1 MNRYSY
7 KGVIILNTECKC
19 GLHKDVAKRVKAKM
33 LSDDLLF
40 DIAEV
45 FKIFGDSTRMKIIYA
60 LKLSELCVY
69 DLAYITNSTQSAI
82 SHQLR
87 ILKQAKLVKS
97 RKDGKVVFYSLKDEH
112 VTKLFQ
118 IGREHVEEL

>member
-1 MNRYSY
+1 MEECNCGINRELARN
-7 KGVIILNTECKC
+7 V
-19 GLHKDVAKRVKAKM
+19 KRKM
-33 LSDDLLF
+33 LNDDVLF

-60 LKLSELCVY
+60 LKLSELCVC
-69 DLAYITNSTQSAI
+69 DLAFITNSTQSAI

-87 ILKQAKLVKS
+87 ILKQAKLVAS
-97 RKDGKVVFYSLKDEH
+97 RKDGKIVYYRLKDDH
-112 VTKLFQ
+112 VIKLFE

>member
-1 MNRYSY
+1 ME
-7 KGVIILNTECKC
+7 ECVC
-19 GLHKDVAKRVKAKM
+19 FLHQDLAQKVKNKM
-33 LSDDLLF
+33 LNDELLF

-69 DLAYITNSTQSAI
+69 DLAYITGSTQSAI

-97 RKDGKVVFYSLKDEH
+97 RKAGKVVFYSLKDEH
-112 VTKLFQ
+112 VIKLFQ

>member
-1 MNRYSY
+1 MDRECNC
-7 KGVIILNTECKC
+7 VIHNDT
-19 GLHKDVAKRVKAKM
+19 AKKVRAKM

-60 LKLSELCVY
+60 LKLSELCVC
-69 DLAYITNSTQSAI
+69 DLAYITSSTQSAI

-87 ILKQAKLVKS
+87 ILKQAKLVKA
-97 RKDGKVVFYSLKDEH
+97 RKVGKVVFYSLKDEH

>member
-1 MNRYSY
+1 MN
-7 KGVIILNTECKC
+7 ECEC
-19 GLHKDVAKRVKAKM
+19 GLNKELTRQVKKKM
-33 LSDDLLF
+33 LNDDILF

-60 LKLSELCVY
+60 LKLSELCVC
-69 DLAYITNSTQSAI
+69 DLAFITNSTQSAI

-97 RKDGKVVFYSLKDEH
+97 RKEGKVVYYSLKDDH
-112 VTKLFQ
+112 VIKLFE

>member
-1 MNRYSY
+1 M
-7 KGVIILNTECKC
+7 KGRGKMSECTCSLNSELASK
-19 GLHKDVAKRVKAKM
+19 VKRKM
-33 LSDDLLF
+33 LNDDILF

-60 LKLSELCVY
+60 LKLSELCVC

-87 ILKQAKLVKS
+87 ILKQAKLVAS
-97 RKDGKVVFYSLKDEH
+97 RKDGKVVYYRLKDDH
-112 VTKLFQ
+112 VIKLFE

>member
-1 MNRYSY
+1 MS
-7 KGVIILNTECKC
+7 ECAC
-19 GLHKDVAKRVKAKM
+19 GCCINAELAKKVKNKM
-33 LSDDLLF
+33 ISDEILF

-60 LKLSELCVY
+60 LKLSELCVC
-69 DLAYITNSTQSAI
+69 DLAFITNSTQSAI

-87 ILKQAKLVKS
+87 ILKQAKS
-97 RKDGKVVFYSLKDEH
+97 RKEGKVVYYSLKDEH
-112 VTKLFQ
+112 IIKLFE

>member
-1 MNRYSY
+1 MNTNCDC
-7 KGVIILNTECKC
+7 GC
-19 GLHKDVAKRVKAKM
+19 GLHKDIAKRVKAKM
-33 LSDDLLF
+33 LSDELLF

>member
-1 MNRYSY
+1 MN
-7 KGVIILNTECKC
+7 
-19 GLHKDVAKRVKAKM
+19 KDLIHEKLANRVKNKM

-40 DIAEV
+40 DTAEV
-45 FKIFGDSTRMKIIYA
+45 LKIIYA
-60 LKLSELCVY
+60 LKLSELCVS
-69 DLAYITNSTQSAI
+69 DLAFITNSSESAI

-97 RKDGKVVFYSLKDEH
+97 RKEGKVVYYSLKDEH
-112 VTKLFQ
+112 VIKLFE

>member
-1 MNRYSY
+1 MEQ
-7 KGVIILNTECKC
+7 ECIC
-19 GLHKDVAKRVKAKM
+19 GIHKELAKKVKNKM

-45 FKIFGDSTRMKIIYA
+45 FKIFGDSSRMKIIYA
-60 LKLSELCVY
+60 LKLSELCVC

-87 ILKQAKLVKS
+87 ILKQAKLVKL
-97 RKDGKVVFYSLKDEH
+97 RKEGKVVYYSLKDEH
-112 VTKLFQ
+112 IIKLFE

>member
-7 KGVIILNTECKC
+7 ERKIKMNECILHED
-19 GLHKDVAKRVKAKM
+19 LAKKVKNKM
-33 LSDDLLF
+33 LNDEILF

-45 FKIFGDSTRMKIIYA
+45 FKIFGDSTRIKIIYA
-60 LKLSELCVY
+60 LKLSELCVC
-69 DLAYITNSTQSAI
+69 DLAFITNSTQSAI

-87 ILKQAKLVKS
+87 VLKQAKLVKS
-97 RKDGKVVFYSLKDEH
+97 RKEGKVVYYSLKDNH
-112 VTKLFQ
+112 VIKLFM

>member
-1 MNRYSY
+1 MN
-7 KGVIILNTECKC
+7 KEIINEKL
-19 GLHKDVAKRVKAKM
+19 AIRVKNKM

-40 DIAEV
+40 DVAEV
-45 FKIFGDSTRMKIIYA
+45 FKIFGDSTRIKIIYA
-60 LKLSELCVY
+60 LKLSELCVS
-69 DLAYITNSTQSAI
+69 DLAFITNSSDSAI

-97 RKDGKVVFYSLKDEH
+97 RKEGKIVYYSLKDEH
-112 VTKLFQ
+112 VIKLFE

>member
-1 MNRYSY
+1 M
-7 KGVIILNTECKC
+7 KQECIC
-19 GLHKDVAKRVKAKM
+19 GIHKELAKKVKNKM

-60 LKLSELCVY
+60 LKLSELCVC

-87 ILKQAKLVKS
+87 ILKQAKLVKL
-97 RKDGKVVFYSLKDEH
+97 RKEGKVVYYSLKDEH
-112 VTKLFQ
+112 IIKLFE

>member
-1 MNRYSY
+1 MNRD
-7 KGVIILNTECKC
+7 VIHNDL
-19 GLHKDVAKRVKAKM
+19 AKRVKNKM

-40 DIAEV
+40 DVAEV
-45 FKIFGDSTRMKIIYA
+45 FKIFGDSTRIKIIYA
-60 LKLSELCVY
+60 LKLSELCVS
-69 DLAYITNSTQSAI
+69 DLAFITNI

-97 RKDGKVVFYSLKDEH
+97 RKDGKVVYYSLKDEH
-112 VTKLFQ
+112 VIKLFE

>member
-45 FKIFGDSTRMKIIYA
+45 FKIFGDSTRMKIVYA

-69 DLAYITNSTQSAI
+69 DLAALMIFC
-82 SHQLR
+82 
-87 ILKQAKLVKS
+87 
-97 RKDGKVVFYSLKDEH
+97 GKHFSVFYF
-112 VTKLFQ
+112 T
-118 IGREHVEEL
+118 RECEKAKFKH

>member
-1 MNRYSY
+1 MN
-7 KGVIILNTECKC
+7 ECNC
-19 GLHKDVAKRVKAKM
+19 GCCINAELAKKVKKKM
-33 LSDDLLF
+33 LSDEILF

-87 ILKQAKLVKS
+87 ILKQAKLVKA
-97 RKDGKVVFYSLKDEH
+97 RKEGKVVYYSLKDDH
-112 VTKLFQ
+112 IIKLFE
-118 IGREHVEEL
+118 IGREHIEEL

>member
-1 MNRYSY
+1 MN
-7 KGVIILNTECKC
+7 ECNC
-19 GLHKDVAKRVKAKM
+19 GLNKDLTKQVKKKM
-33 LSDDLLF
+33 LNDDILF

-60 LKLSELCVY
+60 LKLSELCVC
-69 DLAYITNSTQSAI
+69 DLAFITNSTQSAI

-87 ILKQAKLVKS
+87 ILKQAKLVKA
-97 RKDGKVVFYSLKDEH
+97 RKDGKVVYYSLKDEH
-112 VTKLFQ
+112 VIKLFE

>member
-1 MNRYSY
+1 MS
-7 KGVIILNTECKC
+7 ECMC
-19 GLHKDVAKRVKAKM
+19 GLNSELANKVKKKM
-33 LSDDLLF
+33 LSDETLF

-60 LKLSELCVY
+60 LKLSELCVC

-87 ILKQAKLVKS
+87 ILKQAKLVAS
-97 RKDGKVVFYSLKDEH
+97 RKDGKVVYYRLKDDH
-112 VTKLFQ
+112 VIKLFE

>member
-1 MNRYSY
+1 MD
-7 KGVIILNTECKC
+7 KEIINEKLAT
-19 GLHKDVAKRVKAKM
+19 RVKNKM

-40 DIAEV
+40 DVAEV
-45 FKIFGDSTRMKIIYA
+45 FKIFGDSTRIKIIYA
-60 LKLSELCVY
+60 LKLSELCVS
-69 DLAYITNSTQSAI
+69 DLAFITNSSDSAI

-97 RKDGKVVFYSLKDEH
+97 RKEGKIVYYSLKDEH
-112 VTKLFQ
+112 VIKLFE

>member
-7 KGVIILNTECKC
+7 ERESKMNECNC
-19 GLHKDVAKRVKAKM
+19 GLNKDLTKQVKKKM
-33 LSDDLLF
+33 LNDDILF

-60 LKLSELCVY
+60 LKLSELCVC
-69 DLAYITNSTQSAI
+69 DLAFITNSTQSAI

-87 ILKQAKLVKS
+87 ILKQAKLVKA
-97 RKDGKVVFYSLKDEH
+97 RKDGKVVYYSLKDEH
-112 VTKLFQ
+112 VIKLFE

>member
-1 MNRYSY
+1 M
-7 KGVIILNTECKC
+7 KQECTCSC
-19 GLHKDVAKRVKAKM
+19 GLHEEIAKKVKDKM

-45 FKIFGDSTRMKIIYA
+45 FKIFGDSTRIKIIYA
-60 LKLSELCVY
+60 LKLSELCVC
-69 DLAYITNSTQSAI
+69 DLTYITNSTQSAI

-87 ILKQAKLVKS
+87 ILKQAKLIKA
-97 RKDGKVVFYSLKDEH
+97 RKDGKVVYYSLKDSH
-112 VTKLFQ
+112 VTKLFM

>member
-1 MNRYSY
+1 MNNNFDC
-7 KGVIILNTECKC
+7 GCALNEVLDK
-19 GLHKDVAKRVKAKM
+19 KVKKKM

-60 LKLSELCVY
+60 LKLSELCVC
-69 DLAYITNSTQSAI
+69 DLAYITGSTQSAI

-87 ILKQAKLVKS
+87 ILKQAKLVKA
-97 RKDGKVVFYSLKDEH
+97 RKEGKVVYYSLKDEH
-112 VTKLFQ
+112 IIKLFE

>member
-1 MNRYSY
+1 MNRDL
-7 KGVIILNTECKC
+7 IHNDL
-19 GLHKDVAKRVKAKM
+19 AKRVKNKM

-45 FKIFGDSTRMKIIYA
+45 FKIFGDSTRIKIIYA
-60 LKLSELCVY
+60 LKLSELCVS
-69 DLAYITNSTQSAI
+69 DLAFITNSSDSVI

-97 RKDGKVVFYSLKDEH
+97 RKDGKVVYYSLKDDH
-112 VTKLFQ
+112 VIKLFE

>member
-1 MNRYSY
+1 MKGRQFMNE
-7 KGVIILNTECKC
+7 NECV
-19 GLHKDVAKRVKAKM
+19 LHQDLANKVKKKM
-33 LSDDLLF
+33 LDDDILL

-45 FKIFGDSTRMKIIYA
+45 FKIFGDSTRVKIIYA
-60 LKLSELCVY
+60 LKLSELCVC
-69 DLAYITNSTQSAI
+69 DLAYITGSTQSAI

-97 RKDGKVVFYSLKDEH
+97 RKDGKVVYYSLKDSH
-112 VTKLFQ
+112 VTKLFE